1 MEVKAM
7 SLKID
12 RQIQKIDEAI
22 CRNIGQFDVSG
33 RGEVSQDILQYLRN
47 FVEHIMLKIYAKGN
61 DIEDNYENIKSAVK
75 DLKQIAKWKDL
86 NRFHHLLQISVSHY
100 TVDKENSERLMLKY
114 YEYLLIIKKLL
125 CDEFSINILANI
137 DKFPLNTDKT
147 LQKYYEKIAEEIN
160 LHLYTSVASS
170 DKFYIQKIKPFFVN
184 NQIYYEVT
192 FTPAND
198 YANKF
203 NRVIAFTNLK
213 ITDFY
218 AVKFSLAN
226 ASIEILNKAMPI
238 TIITDWEV
246 AIRSCEFKNFTSIVR
261 GSAVATEYSEQK
273 GVCRFLTE
281 TGLNLVELIDFSNTE
296 FQEIKSIATRRAK
309 TIVFFT
315 DLERCRDIIK
325 NGLEGSNL
333 LRYLLYHMNNK
344 VIKNQRQDLAN
355 NYLSG
360 LYARNGCI
368 PFDNMPFNFS
378 PIGHNPRLGDLFAC
392 IDATGRQHEIFARFI
407 RNNTE
412 MQGQLFTTVK
422 DIAGFD
428 DIPTLVSTYNSKLYS
443 KHEEN
448 SKLVIRNGQVF
459 INGYLNDTITI
470 INKLRELAKSGIKNY
485 VDSVKAWLTE
495 PTCGVDCEEKKEVL
509 TRIFENSHVA
519 LIYGSAGTG
528 KSTLINH
535 IALFFAGYKKLFL
548 AQTNSAIDNLK
559 RRVTASNCTFLT
571 IAKFLNGRN
580 VITEYDL
587 LIIDECSTVS
597 NSDMRDII
605 YKAKYKLLIL
615 VGDSYQIASIRFG
628 NWFSVASE
636 FIPKTSVYELTKPY
650 RSKDLSLLKLWN
662 RVRNMDDNILELI
675 TRQDYSTT
683 LDDSILVPANADEII
698 LCLNYDGFYGI
709 NNINNFLQESNPNKA
724 VKWGI
729 QQYKVN
735 DPILFNDSERFAPVI
750 YNNMKGR
757 IAKIEILNSG
767 EFSECIQFD
776 IELEKI
782 INGMDAQGKDFELL
796 DNSES
801 GNSVI
806 RFCVH
811 KEKST
816 DEDDEGFSGSVVP
829 FQIAYAVSIHKAQ
842 GLEYNSVKI
851 VITDEID
858 ELINHSIFYTA
869 ITRARSNLKIY
880 WTPEVEQKVLCNLKQ
895 KNSSK
900 DVLLLKNILKSN
912 KIS

>member
-125 CDEFSINILANI
+125 CDEFSINILANL

-160 LHLYTSVASS
+160 LHSYTSVASS

-226 ASIEILNKAMPI
+226 ASIEILNKTMPI
-238 TIITDWEV
+238 TIITGWEV

-309 TIVFFT
+309 TIVFFK

-355 NYLSG
+355 NYLSR

-459 INGYLNDTITI
+459 INGYLNDTIAI
-470 INKLRELAKSGIKNY
+470 INKLRELAKSGIRNY

-559 RRVTASNCTFLT
+559 RRVTASNSIFLT
-571 IAKFLNGRN
+571 IAKFLKKNSS
-580 VITEYDL
+580 VIKEYDL

-605 YKAKYKLLIL
+605 NQAKYKLLIL

-735 DPILFNDSERFAPVI
+735 DPILFNDSDRFAPVI

-900 DVLLLKNILKSN
+900 DVLLLKNILKV
-912 KIS
+912 

>member
-1 MEVKAM
+1 MEVKVM
-7 SLKID
+7 SLRID
-12 RQIQKIDEAI
+12 GQIREIDKAI
-22 CRNIGQFDVSG
+22 CRHIDQFDVSG
-33 RGEVSQDILQYLRN
+33 RGAVSQDILQYLRH
-47 FVEHIMLKIYAKGN
+47 FVEHVMLKIYAKGN

-75 DLKQIAKWKDL
+75 DLKPIAKWKDL
-86 NRFHHLLQISVSHY
+86 NRFHHLLQISASHY

-114 YEYLLIIKKLL
+114 YEYLLRIKKLL
-125 CDEFSINILANI
+125 RDKLSLDTLTNL

-147 LQKYYEKIAEEIN
+147 LQNYYEKIAKEIN
-160 LHLYTSVASS
+160 RYKYQIVGKS

-184 NQIYYEVT
+184 HQIYYEVT

-198 YANKF
+198 YASKF

-226 ASIEILNKAMPI
+226 ASIEILDKTMPV
-238 TIITDWEV
+238 TIITGWEV

-261 GSAVATEYSEQK
+261 GSVVATEYSEQQ

-281 TGLNLVELIDFSNTE
+281 TGLNLVELIDFSDTE
-296 FQEIKSIATRRAK
+296 FQVFKWSATQSVK
-309 TIVFFT
+309 TIVFFK

-325 NGLEGSNL
+325 KGLKGSNL

-344 VIKNQRQDLAN
+344 VIKNQCQGLAN
-355 NYLSG
+355 NNLSG

-368 PFDNMPFNFS
+368 PFDNIPFNFS
-378 PIGHNPRLGDLFAC
+378 PLGHNPRLGDLFAC

-428 DIPTLVSTYNSKLYS
+428 DIPTLVSTYNSKLYP
-443 KHEEN
+443 KHKEN

-459 INGYLNDTITI
+459 INGYMNDTMAIIT
-470 INKLRELAKSGIKNY
+470 KFRELTESGIQNY
-485 VDSVKAWLTE
+485 VNYVKAWLIE

-509 TRIFENSHVA
+509 TRIFENSRVA

-535 IALFFAGYKKLFL
+535 IAHLFADKKKLFL
-548 AQTNSAIDNLK
+548 AQTNPAIDNLK
-559 RRVTASNCTFLT
+559 RRVTASDCTFST
-571 IAKFLNGRN
+571 IAKFLKKSN

-587 LIIDECSTVS
+587 LVIDECSTVS
-597 NSDMRDII
+597 NGDMRNII
-605 YKAKYKLLIL
+605 DKANYNMLVL
-615 VGDSYQIASIRFG
+615 VGDSYQISSILFG
-628 NWFSVASE
+628 NWFSVARAFVPE
-636 FIPKTSVYELTKPY
+636 TSVFELTKPY
-650 RSKDLSLLKLWN
+650 RSNNEGLLTLWG
-662 RVRNMDDNILELI
+662 RVRKMDDTILELI
-675 TRQDYSTT
+675 TRQGYSTT
-683 LDDSILVPANADEII
+683 LDDSILAPADADEII
-698 LCLNYDGFYGI
+698 LCLNYDGLYGI
-709 NNINNFLQESNPNKA
+709 NNVNNFLQESNSNIV

-735 DPILFNDSERFAPVI
+735 DPILFNDSDRFAPVI

-757 IAKIEILNSG
+757 IVKIEILDSG
-767 EFSECIQFD
+767 KISESIQFD
-776 IELEKI
+776 IELNKV
-782 INGMDAQGKDFELL
+782 INGIDALHKDFELL

-816 DEDDEGFSGSVVP
+816 DEDDEGFSSSVVP

-842 GLEYNSVKI
+842 GLEYDSVKI

-858 ELINHSIFYTA
+858 ELINHNIFYTA
-869 ITRARSNLKIY
+869 ITRARNKLKIY
-880 WTPEVEQKVLCNLKQ
+880 WTPEVGQKVLSNLKP

-900 DVLLLKNILKSN
+900 DVLLLKNILKA
-912 KIS
+912 

>member
-125 CDEFSINILANI
+125 CDEFSINILANL

-160 LHLYTSVASS
+160 LHSYTSVASS

-226 ASIEILNKAMPI
+226 ASIEILNKTMPI
-238 TIITDWEV
+238 TIITGWEV

-273 GVCRFLTE
+273 GVCRFMTE

-309 TIVFFT
+309 TIVFFK

-355 NYLSG
+355 NYLSR

-459 INGYLNDTITI
+459 INGYLNDTIAI
-470 INKLRELAKSGIKNY
+470 INKLRELAKSGIRNY

-559 RRVTASNCTFLT
+559 RRVTASNSIFLT
-571 IAKFLNGRN
+571 IAKFLKKNSS
-580 VITEYDL
+580 VIKEYDL

-605 YKAKYKLLIL
+605 NQAKYKLLIL

-900 DVLLLKNILKSN
+900 DVLLLKNILKV
-912 KIS
+912 

>member
-125 CDEFSINILANI
+125 CDEFSINILANL

-160 LHLYTSVASS
+160 LHSYTSVASS

-226 ASIEILNKAMPI
+226 ASIEILNKTMPI
-238 TIITDWEV
+238 TIITGWEV

-309 TIVFFT
+309 TIVFFK

-355 NYLSG
+355 NYLSR

-459 INGYLNDTITI
+459 INGYLNDTIAI
-470 INKLRELAKSGIKNY
+470 INKLRELAKSGIRNY

-559 RRVTASNCTFLT
+559 RRVTASNSIFLT
-571 IAKFLNGRN
+571 IAKFLKKNSS
-580 VITEYDL
+580 VIKEYDL

-605 YKAKYKLLIL
+605 NQAKYKLLIL

-900 DVLLLKNILKSN
+900 DVLLLKNILKV
-912 KIS
+912 

>member
-125 CDEFSINILANI
+125 CDEFSINILANL

-160 LHLYTSVASS
+160 LHSYTSVASS

-226 ASIEILNKAMPI
+226 ASIEILNKTMPI
-238 TIITDWEV
+238 TIITGWEV

-281 TGLNLVELIDFSNTE
+281 TGLNLVELIVFSNTE

-309 TIVFFT
+309 TIVFFK

-355 NYLSG
+355 NYLSR

-459 INGYLNDTITI
+459 INGYLNDTIAI
-470 INKLRELAKSGIKNY
+470 INKLRELAKSGIRNY

-559 RRVTASNCTFLT
+559 RRVTASNSIFLT
-571 IAKFLNGRN
+571 IAKFLKKNSS
-580 VITEYDL
+580 VIKEYDL

-605 YKAKYKLLIL
+605 NQAKYKLLIL

-900 DVLLLKNILKSN
+900 DVLLLKNILKV
-912 KIS
+912 